1 MKQQTKRIIAAILVC
16 FTIFGIGAQ
25 AKVDAATTL
34 TNEQRIYNYLVGTM
48 KLNTA
53 GACGVLAN
61 IEYESNFKLGTISDG
76 GTSYGICQ
84 WHRSRWTALKNYCK
98 KNGLDPATLDGQLA
112 YLNYELNTSSYKK
125 ILNYI
130 RGVDNTAKGAY
141 NAGHYWCY
149 YYEVPANRASKAVT
163 RGNTAK
169 NKYWNK
175 YKGYNGK
182 TISGTVAS
190 TSATPSV
197 TSSKSNTAS
206 DSVAFNGSFVRTLRT
221 GAKGDDVK
229 YIQQKLKTLG
239 YSISVD
245 GSYGKGTAAVVK
257 SFQKANGLT
266 ADGVC
271 GKATWK
277 AIDSAKAIQVTKVVI
292 KKLPSKLTYKKGAS
306 LDTTGMKLKVTYSD
320 GSTKEVT
327 SGFTCTPGGKL
338 STKGKKKIVVGFG
351 GKTTGYYVTVQ

>member
-25 AKVDAATTL
+25 AKVEAATTL

-84 WHRSRWTALKNYCK
+84 WHKSRWTALKNYCK
-98 KNGLDPATLDGQLA
+98 KNGLDPTTLNGQLA
-112 YLNYELNTSSYKK
+112 YLNYELNTKSYKK

-130 RGVDNTAKGAY
+130 RSVDNTAKGAY

-149 YYEVPANRASKAVT
+149 YFEVPANRASKSVT

-169 NKYWNK
+169 NKYWKK

-182 TISGTVAS
+182 TISGSGSSS
-190 TSATPSV
+190 TSSS
-197 TSSKSNTAS
+197 TSST
-206 DSVAFNGSFVRTLRT
+206 GSTFTRSLKT
-221 GAKGDDVK
+221 GVKGDDVK
-229 YIQQKLKTLG
+229 YIQRKLKALG

-245 GSYGKGTAAVVK
+245 GSYGKGTAEVVK
-257 SFQKANGLT
+257 KFQKANGLK

-271 GKATWK
+271 GSATWK
-277 AIDSAKAIQVTKVVI
+277 AIVNAKSGQTTKTVTAVVI
-292 KKLPSKLTYKKGAS
+292 KKQPTKLTYKKGATLNTS
-306 LDTTGMKLKVTYSD
+306 GMKLKVTYSD

-327 SGFTCTPGGKL
+327 SGFTCTPNGKL
-338 STKGKKKIVVGFG
+338 NTVGKQKIVVSYEGI
-351 GKTTGYYVTVQ
+351 TTGYYVTVQ